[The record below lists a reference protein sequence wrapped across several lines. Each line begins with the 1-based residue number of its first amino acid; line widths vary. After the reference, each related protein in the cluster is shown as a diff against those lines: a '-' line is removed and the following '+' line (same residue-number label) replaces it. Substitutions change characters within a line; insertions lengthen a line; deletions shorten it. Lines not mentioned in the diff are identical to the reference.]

1 MFREINQECH
11 LLTPREL
18 GRIQQINVDQTGGI
32 AYREIMT
39 WILVEITKLQQC
51 QPSDATGID
60 SHLANQLR
68 ELVIELRRSI
78 ATLYDYHDQP
88 VSFYIV
94 HFICLLSAIYLPL
107 SAIRIAINIDHTTT
121 IAISSSSY
129 DNGSSASS
137 VSGLPTHDDY
147 VDRIDSSSTRYYHDD
162 DGKHNPLALSSFI
175 QDILGGLLVLVQCI
189 FILGLRLMANK
200 MEKPYNGYDVKD
212 LSVIHYISKFT
223 FPQNTP
229 HY

>member
-1 MFREINQECH
+1 MKHICGYVGLSNTYKSDTLLDQINEEYK
-11 LLTPREL
+11 LLTQKEL
-18 GRIQQINVDQTGGI
+18 ERINMIKLDQTGGT

-39 WILVEITKLQQC
+39 WILVEITKLQH
-51 QPSDATGID
+51 QPQADANGSGSID

-107 SAIRIAINIDHTTT
+107 SAIRIAINIDHSTT

-137 VSGLPTHDDY
+137 VSGLPTHDAEGNELTKSA
-147 VDRIDSSSTRYYHDD
+147 VKKLAKEQK
-162 DGKHNPLALSSFI
+162 KHAQVLA
-175 QDILGGLLVLVQCI
+175 
-189 FILGLRLMANK
+189 
-200 MEKPYNGYDVKD
+200 
-212 LSVIHYISKFT
+212 KFKT
-223 FPQNTP
+223 AAAK
-229 HY
+229 